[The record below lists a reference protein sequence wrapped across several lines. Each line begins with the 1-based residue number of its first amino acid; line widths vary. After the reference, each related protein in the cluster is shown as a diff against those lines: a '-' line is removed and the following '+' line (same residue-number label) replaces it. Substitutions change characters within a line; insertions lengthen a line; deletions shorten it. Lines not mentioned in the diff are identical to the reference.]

1 MTAPYA
7 VIFCLAFL
15 VGAYATILPSWY
27 GYGLGFGLFIILGL
41 ILPVVQNSL
50 GWKKEPKRWA
60 WLIAAIIA
68 PLASLYVQMRTPQIA
83 ENDIAKYAPAS
94 AVVVRG
100 KVLDNPTMTRSERIK
115 LTLGVTQIDPDAQ
128 SVGETKSASNVDNAT
143 NAAGNPQKGLPK
155 FVDVGGKLYVTL
167 PLIQGTG
174 IRAGQTV
181 EVAGRLYLPKPVEN
195 VGGFDFR
202 LYLARQ
208 GIFAGLGARTLTPLD
223 DPGNFGDWWFTSR
236 IVRTHVLGA
245 GLPEGVLLSSL
256 VLGNRAVDLP
266 NNLRD
271 TFLQA
276 GLAAALAASGFQV
289 ALMLGAAM
297 FLTRQLSL
305 SRQFIVGLLAILA
318 YVLLTGT
325 SPSVL
330 RAGVMGIGGLIGL
343 VMQRRSRPVVG
354 LLVAAIILLL
364 VQPLWIWDL
373 GFQFSF
379 LATFG
384 LVTTV
389 EPITKRLPWLPPN
402 IAALLAVPIAAYIW
416 TLPVQLLIFGKL
428 TPYSILANVL
438 TTPLVTI
445 CTYGGVISGAL
456 GLLVTEL
463 GAVVSWLLYPLL
475 HLMIKIAEW
484 MNTLPKA
491 GYNPGTISI
500 WQMILAYG
508 LLVLMWRVVWF
519 SRRWIIPAV
528 VLALVLFV
536 PNAISQ
542 ANTLQATIFATGET
556 PVMVLR
562 NGTQTTLINSGDRPF
577 VTFTLF
583 PWLQKMGIN
592 QIDLGIVTNT
602 QPDFSDGWN
611 ALLTG
616 GMTIKQMRDVP
627 GNISPKTYTELQT
640 SLRAQNL
647 GTTPLTIG
655 EEIPISPQVSLKLVY
670 ISPNIFTL
678 KIGDLSWLLLADTDL
693 KSQQTLV
700 DTKPAPENP
709 DKPPDADNPKVTLP
723 KEVLSQLN
731 AQVLWWS
738 GGQILPEVLQ
748 AVKPKIAIGSSMS
761 IAEETALQLAEA
773 KVRVYWTGKDGSIQW
788 TPNGDI
794 QTLRDQQDQLSL
806 I

>member
-1 MTAPYA
+1 M
-7 VIFCLAFL
+7 
-15 VGAYATILPSWY
+15 
-27 GYGLGFGLFIILGL
+27 LF
-41 ILPVVQNSL
+41 
-50 GWKKEPKRWA
+50 
-60 WLIAAIIA
+60 
-68 PLASLYVQMRTPQIA
+68 
-83 ENDIAKYAPAS
+83 
-94 AVVVRG
+94 
-100 KVLDNPTMTRSERIK
+100 RS
-115 LTLGVTQIDPDAQ
+115 
-128 SVGETKSASNVDNAT
+128 
-143 NAAGNPQKGLPK
+143 
-155 FVDVGGKLYVTL
+155 
-167 PLIQGTG
+167 
-174 IRAGQTV
+174 
-181 EVAGRLYLPKPVEN
+181 
-195 VGGFDFR
+195 R

-208 GIFAGLGARTLTPLD
+208 GIFAGLGGRTLNPLD
-223 DPGNFGDWWFTSR
+223 EAGSFGDWWFTSR
-236 IVRTHVLGA
+236 IVRTHVLGS

-289 ALMLGAAM
+289 ALMLGASL
-297 FLTRQLSL
+297 FLTRQLAL
-305 SRQFIVGLLAILA
+305 SRQFVFGLLAIMG
-318 YVLLTGT
+318 YVLLTGA

-330 RAGVMGIGGLIGL
+330 RAAVMGVGGLVGL

-354 LLVAAIILLL
+354 LLVAAILLL
-364 VQPLWIWDL
+364 LIQPLWVWDL

-389 EPITKRLPWLPPN
+389 EPITQRLPWLPPN
-402 IAALLAVPIAAYIW
+402 IASLLAVPIAAYIW

-463 GAVVSWLLYPLL
+463 GAVISWLLYPLL

-491 GYNPGTISI
+491 GYNPGAITV
-500 WQMILAYG
+500 WQMMIAYG
-508 LLVLMWRVVWF
+508 LLVLTWRWGWL
-519 SRRWIIPAV
+519 SRKWIIPTV
-528 VLALVLFV
+528 VLAVVLFV
-536 PNAISQ
+536 PNAVSQ
-542 ANTLQATIFATGET
+542 ATTLQATIFATGET

-562 NGTQTTLINSGDRPF
+562 NGTQNTLINSGDRPF

-616 GMTIKQMRDVP
+616 GMPVKQMRDVS

-640 SLRAQNL
+640 NLRAKNL
-647 GTTPLTIG
+647 APMPLNIG
-655 EEIPISPQVSLKLVY
+655 EEITLSPRVSLKLVY
-670 ISPNIFTL
+670 INPNIFTL

-700 DTKPAPENP
+700 DTKPASPESS
-709 DKPPDADNPKVTLP
+709 DKPTDGNNPKVTLP

-794 QTLRDQQDQLSL
+794 QTLRDQQDQLSP